1 MKYFFIFILFVTSFH
16 FSQVVT
22 LREKI
27 GQMIMTGFDN
37 EGDTYDRVVSDVEE
51 YNLGGVI
58 FFRRN
63 IDDGTQVK
71 TLIDTLQ
78 SIAATPLFTAVDQEG
93 GRVARF
99 TNSNGY
105 QKTPTAYYLG
115 TEINSEDTTRL
126 YAAMMAEWLNEAG
139 FNINFA
145 PVVDLNV
152 NPESPAI
159 GHYGRSFSDDPVVV
173 YNHSSWF
180 IDEFHQ
186 KNIST
191 TLKHFPGHGS
201 AEDDSHLGF
210 TDITSTWSAVELNP
224 YELLIDDGYAD
235 LVMSGHLF
243 NENIDTLYP
252 ASLSTLALD
261 SLLRNDLEYEGI
273 IVSDEMFM
281 QAIAANYGFEEA
293 VIQAVIAGTD
303 ILLYSTNFY
312 EEQPLVPY
320 IIDLIETK
328 VNENVIPIAR
338 IAESYDR
345 IIALK
350 EERQIIT
357 LFNEGVTVSLP
368 ESYELG
374 NYPNPFNPSTNVKI
388 SVGNPGNISLNVYN
402 ITGEKVKELAEGY
415 FTSGSHTFNFD
426 GTNFASGVYLAVLE
440 TNSGIYTHK
449 LMLMK

>member
-1 MKYFFIFILFVTSFH
+1 MKNFLILILLFTSLH

-27 GQMIMTGFDN
+27 GQMIMTGFSN
-37 EGDTYDRVVSDVEE
+37 EGDSYERVLTDIED

-58 FFRRN
+58 FFRSN
-63 IDDGTQVK
+63 IDDGNQVQL
-71 TLIDTLQ
+71 LIETLQ
-78 SIAATPLFTAVDQEG
+78 SSAATPLFTAVDQEG
-93 GRVARF
+93 GLVARF
-99 TNSNGY
+99 TSSNGY
-105 QKTPTAYYLG
+105 QKTPSAYKLG
-115 TEINSEDTTRL
+115 TEINSEDTTRY
-126 YAAMMAEWLNEAG
+126 YAAMMAGWLYDAG
-139 FNINFA
+139 FNVNFA
-145 PVVDLNV
+145 PVVDVNV

-191 TLKHFPGHGS
+191 ALKHFPGHGS

-224 YELLIDDGYAD
+224 YELLIDDGYKD

-252 ASLSTLALD
+252 ASLSTFALD
-261 SLLRNDLEYEGI
+261 SLLRNELGFEGI

-281 QAIAANYGFEEA
+281 QAISANFGFEEA
-293 VIQAVIAGTD
+293 VVQAVIAGTD

-328 VNENVIPIAR
+328 VNENVIPVSR
-338 IAESYDR
+338 IEEAYDR
-345 IIALK
+345 ITALK
-350 EERQIIT
+350 QERQIIT
-357 LFNEGVTVSLP
+357 STDDSFASILP
-368 ESYELG
+368 ENYEIG
-374 NYPNPFNPSTNVKI
+374 NYPNPFNPSTTIKVNLVK
-388 SVGNPGNISLNVYN
+388 SGNITLSVYN
-402 ITGEKVKELAEGY
+402 ITGEKIAELADGY
-415 FTSGSHTFNFD
+415 FNQGSFSFKFSGA
-426 GTNFASGVYLAVLE
+426 GFASGVYLAVLE
-440 TNSGIYTHK
+440 TNAGVFTHK